1 MHPKEWSRIA
11 ILMAGFLMTGAATL
25 AMADLLAAPTLIPL
39 DYAILA
45 LFAILF
51 FGLGMSFVWVAIGF
65 FLRLFYDPFR
75 ITAKNYEDTA
85 LAKTAIVMPVFNE
98 ECAHVFA
105 SLRVMFDA
113 LKEKGVLDYFSFF
126 IMSDSNDPENWL
138 EEEFSWAKLVRE
150 TKGYGS
156 IFYRR
161 RRMGIKRKSG
171 NVADFCRRWGA
182 QYRYMIV
189 LDADSL
195 MTADI
200 IVRLVKLMEANP
212 KSGIIQSAPALVNR
226 LSLFGRIQQF
236 ASRLYGPI
244 FAAGLNFWQRS
255 EGNFWGHNAII
266 RLEPFIAHCAL
277 ATIPGSGPLSGPIL
291 SHDFVEAALM
301 RRAGYEVW
309 LAYDLVGSYE
319 ESPPTILDYAARDR
333 RWCQGNLQ
341 HWRLLTTKGL
351 HWLNRWH
358 LLNGVMSYL
367 SAPLWL
373 LFLFLNTLKV
383 LLAFGEGRSIMFLP
397 GYFATTQKEK
407 IIEGLVLLAVTIV
420 FLFGPKVLAMIVAIL
435 NKEYIA
441 MFGGRWKAAVSA
453 LREAIL
459 SVFLAPIFMMFHT
472 EAVLATL
479 LGIKVGWGSQ
489 RRTDEGIPWSMAIA
503 YHGLQTILGLGWGVI
518 TYLLVPTFFFWLSPV
533 IAGLVLSIPICVYT
547 SKPSLGLRAMN
558 QRRFLTPEETFP
570 THELALANA
579 RRAAQSEKAPE
590 KWQVEPKRM
599 VEAIVDPI
607 SNGIHVALQRYRQSA
622 VRQRYLENLLSRC
635 LQDGP
640 LALTKAER
648 LDLLYDRQAMCT
660 LHEAIWD
667 GEGAWWQKEVLE
679 KRIASHK
686 KRA

>member
-1 MHPKEWSRIA
+1 MPPKEWSRLA
-11 ILMAGFLMTGAATL
+11 ILLTGILMTGAATL
-25 AMADLLAAPTLIPL
+25 AMADLLAAPKLGMV
-39 DYAILA
+39 DYAILV
-45 LFAILF
+45 LFAMLF

-65 FLRLFYDPFR
+65 FLRFFRDPFR
-75 ITAKNYEDTA
+75 ITAKPYEDAA
-85 LAKTAIVMPVFNE
+85 LAKTAVIMPVFNE

-113 LKEKGVLDYFSFF
+113 LQEKGVIDYFNFF
-126 IMSDSNDPENWL
+126 VLSDSNDPENWL
-138 EEEFSWAKLVRE
+138 EEELCWAKLVRE

-171 NVADFCRRWGA
+171 NVADFCRRWGR

-200 IVRLVKLMEANP
+200 MVRLVKLMESNP
-212 KSGIIQSAPALVNR
+212 RAGMIQTAPALVNR

-277 ATIPGSGPLSGPIL
+277 ATIPGKGPLSGPVL

-309 LAYDLVGSYE
+309 LAYDLSGSYE

-341 HWRLLTTKGL
+341 HWRLLTVQGL

-358 LLNGVMSYL
+358 LLNGIMSYL

-373 LFLFLNTLKV
+373 LFLFLNTVKV
-383 LLAFGEGRSIMFLP
+383 LLAFGEGTSIMFLP

-407 IIEGLVLLAVTIV
+407 MIEGLVLLGVTMV
-420 FLFGPKVLAMIVAIL
+420 FLFGPKILALIVAIRH
-435 NKEYIA
+435 KDYIA
-441 MFGGRWKAAVSA
+441 MFGGRWKAMVSA
-453 LREAIL
+453 CREALL
-459 SVFLAPIFMMFHT
+459 SIFLAPVFMMFHT
-472 EAVLATL
+472 EAVIATL
-479 LGIKVGWGSQ
+479 LGIKVGWGTQ
-489 RRTDEGIPWSMAIA
+489 RRTDEGIPWRTAIA
-503 YHGLQTILGLGWGVI
+503 YHGLQTILGLGWGGI
-518 TYLLVPTFFFWLSPV
+518 TYLLVPTFFLWLSPV
-533 IAGLVLSIPICVYT
+533 IVGLLFSIPICVYT
-547 SKPSLGLRAMN
+547 SRPSLGLKAMEK
-558 QRRFLTPEETFP
+558 RRFLTPEETFP
-570 THELALANA
+570 TPELALANA
-579 RRAAQSEKAPE
+579 RHAAKSERAPE
-590 KWQVEPKRM
+590 KWSIEPKRM
-599 VEAIVDPI
+599 VEVLADPI
-607 SNGIHVALQRYRQSA
+607 SNAIHVSLQRWRQGQ
-622 VRQRYLENLLSRC
+622 VRQLYLDELATRC
-635 LQDGP
+635 LQEGP
-640 LALTKAER
+640 GALNQAER
-648 LDLLYDRQAMCT
+648 LDLLYDRKAMCA
-660 LHEAIWD
+660 LHETIWA
-667 GEGAWWQKEVLE
+667 GEGEWWQKEFLDE
-679 KRIASHK
+679 ALASHK
-686 KRA
+686 KKA